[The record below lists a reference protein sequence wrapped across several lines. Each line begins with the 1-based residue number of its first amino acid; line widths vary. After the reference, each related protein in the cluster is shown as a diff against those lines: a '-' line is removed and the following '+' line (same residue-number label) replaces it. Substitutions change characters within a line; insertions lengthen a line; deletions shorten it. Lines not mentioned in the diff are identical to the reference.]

1 MYNIWEMSGDGNRI
15 KNLGE
20 NEKYIAATFFSL
32 STAVSYYSIKQ
43 FQVCALNATVSYI
56 KVLK

>member
-1 MYNIWEMSGDGNRI
+1 MSGDGNRI